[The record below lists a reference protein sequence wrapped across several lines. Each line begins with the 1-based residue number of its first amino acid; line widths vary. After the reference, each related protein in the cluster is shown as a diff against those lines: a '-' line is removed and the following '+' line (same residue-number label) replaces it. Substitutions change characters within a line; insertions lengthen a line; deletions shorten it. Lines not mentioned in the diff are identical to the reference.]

1 MNRCECIRR
10 VYELGFSLDDLVLY
24 LDTHPDCQQGL
35 ALFETL
41 QEQYA
46 AAVEWYE
53 AEVGPLTPAAGDTAE
68 FWIWADSP
76 APWEVCD

>member
-10 VYELGFSLDDLVLY
+10 VYELGFALDDLVLY

-53 AEVGPLTPAAGDTAE
+53 AEVGPLTPVGCSATDFWVWAE
-68 FWIWADSP
+68 SP
-76 APWEVCD
+76 AAWEVCD

>member
-10 VYELGFSLDDLVLY
+10 VYELGFALDDLVLY

-35 ALFETL
+35 ALFDAL

-53 AEVGPLTPAAGDTAE
+53 AEVGPLTPAGCSAAD
-68 FWIWADSP
+68 FWVWADSP
-76 APWEVCD
+76 AAWEVCD

>member
-10 VYELGFSLDDLVLY
+10 VYELGFALDDLVLY

-35 ALFETL
+35 ALFASL

-46 AAVEWYE
+46 AAAEWYE
-53 AEVGPLTPAAGDTAE
+53 AEVGPLTPAGCSATGFWTWAE
-68 FWIWADSP
+68 SP
-76 APWEVCD
+76 AVWEVCD